1 MIHVNM
7 GVKLNSLVY
16 EEELSSSILKGR
28 IMAVDGPNIIIS
40 LLKFSMK
47 DNENNKSKLHVN
59 RLGKPILHFYGILYR
74 VNFFLINKILPIFCF
89 DGIDSELKRKIVKD
103 SLNDFLK
110 VKQLH
115 EIAIQNKNLEL
126 ARKIAFSK
134 EFYWP
139 SIIEDSKHL
148 LKLLGIPIIQAPAS
162 AESQCAQLVKN
173 KVADFANSQDYDALL
188 FGCPKLIRNFTKTA
202 RKKINNKWI
211 YKKITPSIIYLNK
224 TLKNL
229 KINYFQLVDL
239 SILIGTDYFEG
250 IKKIGPRIALNLIRT
265 HKNLE
270 NVMEK
275 TRDKYDFSKLTKQK
289 INDIRKIFIFPHT
302 INKIS
307 DLRWSLPKIDAI
319 LTFLCDKNFLDREKV
334 DKVVKN
340 LESNFIKCLE
350 YFKNSKNKS
359 MLIQTRLF

>member
-1 MIHVNM
+1 M
-7 GVKLNSLVY
+7 
-16 EEELSSSILKGR
+16 
-28 IMAVDGPNIIIS
+28 
-40 LLKFSMK
+40 
-47 DNENNKSKLHVN
+47 
-59 RLGKPILHFYGILYR
+59 
-74 VNFFLINKILPIFCF
+74 
-89 DGIDSELKRKIVKD
+89 
-103 SLNDFLK
+103 
-110 VKQLH
+110 
-115 EIAIQNKNLEL
+115 
-126 ARKIAFSK
+126 
-134 EFYWP
+134 
-139 SIIEDSKHL
+139 
-148 LKLLGIPIIQAPAS
+148 GIPIIQAPAS

-289 INDIRKIFIFPHT
+289 INEIRKIFIFPDT
-302 INKIS
+302 INKI
-307 DLRWSLPKIDAI
+307 DNLRWSFPKIDSI
-319 LTFLCDKNFLDREKV
+319 LTFLCDKNFLNREKV
-334 DKVVKN
+334 DKVVKD

-359 MLIQTRLF
+359 MLLQTRLF